1 MKENKIRVSKF
12 DCFNVYSLNEG
23 DSFVYAQ
30 FKNTEEFI
38 NGLVDYIFKE
48 DNLLNYAKR
57 INKINFTGTTRQYT
71 KLYNNISM
79 FLNAKLEK
87 LVYDDTSDE
96 LRSILKQ
103 EYELIDSDGKL
114 LVQNDKVGKIGEY
127 MFHLLLTNYFQ
138 LDCILPKF
146 RCTTDRNMS
155 VFGIDTLF
163 LDTNSKTIYF
173 GESKFCKDIDN
184 GIVLINRSLK
194 NYEEQIKEEYRIVLA
209 DDEAFKLSSE
219 FEEIFGDT
227 KQLCLSFQELINL
240 SSIKRI
246 AIPIF
251 IAHGNSKW
259 DENSPGIYLKKMQ
272 EKIVQSEFF
281 GIQTKYLLISLP
293 VIDKNSFVE
302 RAIKRAVEKQHEYE
316 QLR

>member
-1 MKENKIRVSKF
+1 MKENKVRVNKY

-57 INKINFTGTTRQYT
+57 INKINFTGTTRQYA

-79 FLNAKLEK
+79 FLNTKLEK
-87 LVYDDTSDE
+87 LVYDDISDE
-96 LRSILKQ
+96 LKTILNQ
-103 EYELIDSDGKL
+103 EYELTDSKGKL

-127 MFHLLLTNYFQ
+127 VFHLLLTNYYQ

-163 LDTNSKTIYF
+163 LDTSSKTIYF
-173 GESKFCKDIDN
+173 GESKFSKNIDN
-184 GIVLINRSLK
+184 GIGLINSSLK

-209 DDEAFKLSSE
+209 DEEAFKLSLE
-219 FEEIFGDT
+219 FEEIFGDA
-227 KQLCLSFQELINL
+227 KQLCISFQELIKL
-240 SSIKRI
+240 SSISKI

-251 IAHGNSKW
+251 IAHGNSEGEK
-259 DENSPGIYLKKMQ
+259 NSPDIYLKKMQ
-272 EKIVQSEFF
+272 EKIVQNKFF

-302 RAIKRAVEKQHEYE
+302 RAIKRVVEKQHEYE
-316 QLR
+316 QRR